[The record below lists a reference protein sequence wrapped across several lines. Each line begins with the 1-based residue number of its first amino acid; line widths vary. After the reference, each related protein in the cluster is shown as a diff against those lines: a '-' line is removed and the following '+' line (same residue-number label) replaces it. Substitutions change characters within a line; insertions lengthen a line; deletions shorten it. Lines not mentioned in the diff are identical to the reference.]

1 MVRVTYISNLT
12 GRETTGFH
20 ADEQRALD
28 SLRYMGIVDPK
39 YFTITELMTSTPA
52 VSSRPALRPAGREKN
67 AHNNQ
72 RRRAN

>member
-1 MVRVTYISNLT
+1 MVRVTYMSNLT
-12 GRETTGFH
+12 GKQVIVFH
-20 ADEQRALD
+20 ADEQRAMD

-67 AHNNQ
+67 AHKQ
-72 RRRAN
+72 KGEE